1 VALILPEHTLGVE
14 TARFGPFTFQVGVD
28 PARVETLLL
37 RVDDAHQRFHDSP
50 LAQVADRLEREV
62 VVSSVFG
69 TNSIEGGTL
78 TEEETQLALDLAP
91 AQVEGAEQRRAINIK
106 AAYDLA
112 RAAAADPQW
121 RPSVDFIRA
130 VHAAI
135 TRDLP
140 HEYNQPGLLRDNPKH
155 VPTFVGDPAHGG
167 RYKPPQFGVDVRRL
181 LEALLDWHGELEA
194 RGLPVLV
201 RAPLV
206 HYYYEVVHPFWDG
219 NGRVGRV
226 LEATLLL
233 REGFRY
239 APFAQARY
247 YLDHID
253 RYFRLFNACRKAA
266 EAGRP
271 HPNTDFVEFFLEGLL
286 ATLNSLHGRVND
298 IVRVLLF
305 ATDVKRQH
313 DAKEIN
319 ARQYAIVT
327 QVLEAGRPVPLA
339 DLRRAPWY
347 LALYAKRTDKTR
359 QRDLRRLR
367 EQGLLVLDKDN
378 RLWPGF
384 AQPEPEKA

>member
-1 VALILPEHTLGVE
+1 MALAVSEHMLRVE

-28 PARVETLLL
+28 PGRIEALLL
-37 RVDDAHQRFHDSP
+37 RVGDAQQRLHDSP
-50 LAQVADRLEREV
+50 LAQVADQLEREV

-78 TEEETQLALDLAP
+78 SERETQLALALAP
-91 AQVEGAEQRRAINIK
+91 AEIEGAEQRRAVNIK

-112 RAAAADPQW
+112 RGAAANPEW
-121 RPSVDFIRA
+121 RLSADFIRA
-130 VHAAI
+130 VHGAI

-140 HEYNQPGLLRDNPKH
+140 HEYNQPGLLRDNPRH
-155 VPTFVGDPAHGG
+155 VPTFVGDQAHGG
-167 RYKPPQFGVDVRRL
+167 RYKPPQHGADVRRL

-194 RGLPVLV
+194 QGLPVLV

-206 HYYYEVVHPFWDG
+206 HYYFEVIHPFWDG

-226 LEATLLL
+226 LEAALLL
-233 REGFRY
+233 REGFQY

-247 YLDHID
+247 YLDHIH
-253 RYFRLFNACRKAA
+253 RYYALFNACRKAA
-266 EAGRP
+266 ETGHA
-271 HPNTDFVEFFLEGLL
+271 HPNADFVEFFLEGMLR
-286 ATLNSLHGRVND
+286 TLNGLHGRVND

-305 ATDVKRQH
+305 ETEIKRRH
-313 DAKEIN
+313 DAREIN

-327 QVLEAGRPVPLA
+327 QVLKAGQPVALA

-347 LALYAKRTDKTR
+347 LALYARRTDKTK

-367 EQGLLVLDKDN
+367 EQGLLVPYEDN
-378 RLWPGF
+378 RIWPGF
-384 AQPEPEKA
+384 ATSGRDR